1 MKNQIIIGLEAHDA
15 TGKSETSKELLKIFG
30 GEISTVSDD
39 MKIKRR
45 NICAPISV
53 LNEFSNDEDC
63 KDDYYNINQF
73 LDACTKMDESYM
85 EESQK
90 ISKIQSHFIVM
101 DRTWASH
108 AAERYYQSRYF
119 SHTNPYLS
127 EDENQIIWP
136 EGVTKPNITFEIV
149 LIPDEVRVNR
159 MIQRS
164 MEEGVEINERELKL
178 NNDKNY
184 RALLEFAR
192 RKLGCKRFVI
202 REKRDEI
209 VCALRISQTILGSF
223 DCPPMDTNLEHL
235 QS

>member
-1 MKNQIIIGLEAHDA
+1 MIIGLEAHDA

-30 GEISTVSDD
+30 GEVSKVAEKT
-39 MKIKRR
+39 KIKRR
-45 NICAPISV
+45 EICKAISV
-53 LNEFSNDEDC
+53 LNEFSDESEP
-63 KDDYYNINQF
+63 KEGFYNTEQF
-73 LDACTKMDESYM
+73 LNACDLMDNTYV
-85 EESQK
+85 EESK
-90 ISKIQSHFIVM
+90 IVSKIKSNFIVM

-119 SHTNPYLS
+119 SHINPYLNK
-127 EDENQIIWP
+127 DESQIIWP
-136 EGVTKPNITFEIV
+136 EGITKPNITFEIV

-164 MEEGVEINERELKL
+164 IEEGVEINERERKL
-178 NNDKNY
+178 NNDENY

-202 REKRDEI
+202 RKKRDEI

-223 DCPPMDTNLEHL
+223 DCPPMSTNLKHL
-235 QS
+235 QC